1 LPVLLP
7 RPAAQLF
14 TRPDSAWRNAPSKE
28 GGAALYPNTSFS
40 GTLAR
45 RFASHAALACTLV
58 AALAVAQPARAAL
71 GGAPMATP
79 PGATV
84 STLSAASAAVARE
97 ATQGTASG
105 TTSASAAYTVQQT
118 TLANGTVVREYLTQ
132 GGTVFG
138 VAWNGPQPPDL
149 ATLLGSYFPQYV
161 AGVKASRAAG
171 MVRGPGA
178 VEGSGL
184 VVHAGGH
191 MGAFSG
197 QAWLPQALPA
207 GVSAS
212 DIQ

>member
-1 LPVLLP
+1 M
-7 RPAAQLF
+7 
-14 TRPDSAWRNAPSKE
+14 
-28 GGAALYPNTSFS
+28 YPHTSFA

-45 RFASHAALACTLV
+45 RFANHAALGCALV
-58 AALAVAQPARAAL
+58 AALAAAQPACAAL
-71 GGAPMATP
+71 GGAPMTTP
-79 PGATV
+79 QGATV
-84 STLSAASAAVARE
+84 STLSAAAAAAAQGNASAVARL
-97 ATQGTASG
+97 AAQSTASG
-105 TTSASAAYTVQQT
+105 AAATSSAYTVQQT

-132 GGTVFG
+132 SGTVFG
-138 VAWNGPQPPDL
+138 VAWSGPQPPDL
-149 ATLLGSYFPQYV
+149 STLLGSYFPQYV

>member
-1 LPVLLP
+1 
-7 RPAAQLF
+7 LF
-14 TRPDSAWRNAPSKE
+14 PYTHNSA
-28 GGAALYPNTSFS
+28 
-40 GTLAR
+40 TLAR
-45 RFASHAALACTLV
+45 RIASHAALGCALV
-58 AALAVAQPARAAL
+58 AALAVAQPACAAL

-79 PGATV
+79 QGATV
-84 STLSAASAAVARE
+84 STLSAAAAAVAAQGNASGVARQ
-97 ATQGTASG
+97 ATQATASSG
-105 TTSASAAYTVQQT
+105 TSSTSTAYTVQQT
-118 TLANGTVVREYLTQ
+118 TLANGTVVREYLST

-138 VAWNGPQPPDL
+138 VAWSGPQPPDL
-149 ATLLGSYFPQYV
+149 ATLLGGYFPQYV
-161 AGVKASRAAG
+161 AGVKANHAAG
-171 MVRGPGA
+171 LVRGPGA

>member
-1 LPVLLP
+1 
-7 RPAAQLF
+7 
-14 TRPDSAWRNAPSKE
+14 
-28 GGAALYPNTSFS
+28 LYPYTLIS

-45 RFASHAALACTLV
+45 RIASHAASGCALVSRLVATLV
-58 AALAVAQPARAAL
+58 AALAVAQPACAAL
-71 GGAPMATP
+71 GGAPMAP
-79 PGATV
+79 PQGATV
-84 STLSAASAAVARE
+84 STLSAAAAAAAAQGNASGVARQ
-97 ATQGTASG
+97 ATQATASG
-105 TTSASAAYTVQQT
+105 TTSTSAAYTVQQT
-118 TLANGTVVREYLTQ
+118 TLANGTVVREYLSSA
-132 GGTVFG
+132 GTVFG
-138 VAWNGPQPPDL
+138 VAWSGPQAPDL

-161 AGVKASRAAG
+161 AGVQANRAAG
-171 MVRGPGA
+171 LVRGPGA